1 MKYLKSYKLFESVG
15 KIHFPTYTE
24 LHDFFVELEDDEITK
39 FNYNSDAEALSKFI
53 DGGYL
58 FFPQRWERSIQSQLY
73 FDMSFHLHCA
83 EDFLNYKP
91 KELMGETWSE
101 FFMDPLTYP
110 DKKFL
115 RRRTEWIHLDDV
127 EEKRTNI
134 QQLGKDAKTFEEL
147 FVEEIEKGNIKAF
160 PFIYMTFDMFKP
172 EHLDEVVNRL
182 KMVYEATDFRPLYGF
197 WNEDY
202 VDENNG
208 DVITFINSN
217 LYLVNCSDEEYKSLI
232 NIFNEN
238 NIDKQVT
245 QHFI

>member
-1 MKYLKSYKLFESVG
+1 MKYLKSYKIFESVG

-39 FNYNSDAEALSKFI
+39 FNYNNSARALSKFI

-73 FDMSFHLHCA
+73 FDMSFHLHCE

-101 FFMDPLTYP
+101 FFMDPVTYS

-134 QQLGKDAKTFEEL
+134 KQLGKDAKTFEEL
-147 FVEEIEKGNIKAF
+147 FVEEIEKGNIKAY
-160 PFIYMTFDMFKP
+160 PFIYMTFDMFSP
-172 EHLDEVVNRL
+172 EHLDEVIERL
-182 KMVYEATDFRPLYGF
+182 KMVYEETDFRPLYGF
-197 WNEDY
+197 WKEDY

-208 DVITFINSN
+208 DLVTLINSS
-217 LYLVNCSDEEYKSLI
+217 LYLVNVSDEEYKSMI
-232 NIFNEN
+232 EIFNEN
-238 NIDKQVT
+238 NLDKQVT
-245 QHFI
+245 QNFI

>member
-1 MKYLKSYKLFESVG
+1 MKYLKSYKLFESIG

-39 FNYNSDAEALSKFI
+39 FNYNNSAGALSKFI

-58 FFPQRWERSIQSQLY
+58 FFPQRGWDRPIQSQLY
-73 FDMSFHLHCA
+73 FDMSFE
-83 EDFLNYKP
+83 EDFKNHRP
-91 KELMGETWSE
+91 KMLMGETWSE

-134 QQLGKDAKTFEEL
+134 KQLRKDAKTFEEL
-147 FVEEIEKGNIKAF
+147 FVEEIEKGNIKAY
-160 PFIYMTFDMFKP
+160 PFIYMTFDIFSP
-172 EHLDEVVNRL
+172 EHLDEIIERL
-182 KMVYEATDFRPLYGF
+182 KMVYEETDFRPLYGF
-197 WNEDY
+197 WKEDY

-217 LYLVNCSDEEYKSLI
+217 LYLVNVSDEEYKSLI

-238 NIDKQVT
+238 NLDKQVT
-245 QHFI
+245 KHFI

>member
-1 MKYLKSYKLFESVG
+1 MKYLKSYKLFESAG

-73 FDMSFHLHCA
+73 FDMSFHLHSA
-83 EDFLNYKP
+83 EDFLNHKP

-101 FFMDPLTYP
+101 FFMNTLTYP
-110 DKKFL
+110 DKKWL
-115 RRRTEWIHLDDV
+115 RRRAEWIHLDDV

-134 QQLGKDAKTFEEL
+134 KQLGKDAKTFEEL
-147 FVEEIEKGNIKAF
+147 FVEEIEKGNIKAY
-160 PFIYMTFDMFKP
+160 PFIYMTFDMFSP
-172 EHLDEVVNRL
+172 EHLDEVIERL
-182 KMVYEATDFRPLYGF
+182 KMVYEETDFRPLYGF

-202 VDENNG
+202 VDENTG
-208 DVITFINSN
+208 DVVTLINSN
-217 LYLVNCSDEEYKSLI
+217 LYLVNVSDEEYKSLI
-232 NIFNEN
+232 EIFNEN
-238 NIDKQVT
+238 YINKQVT

>member
-1 MKYLKSYKLFESVG
+1 MKYLKSYKLFESIG

-39 FNYNSDAEALSKFI
+39 FNYNNSAGALSKFI

-58 FFPQRWERSIQSQLY
+58 FFPQRGWDRPIQSQLY
-73 FDMSFHLHCA
+73 FDMSFE
-83 EDFLNYKP
+83 EDFKNHRP
-91 KELMGETWSE
+91 KMLMGETWSE

-134 QQLGKDAKTFEEL
+134 KQLGKDAKTFEEL
-147 FVEEIEKGNIKAF
+147 FVEEIEKGNIKAY
-160 PFIYMTFDMFKP
+160 PFIYMTFDIFSP
-172 EHLDEVVNRL
+172 EHLDEIIERL
-182 KMVYEATDFRPLYGF
+182 KMVYEETDFRPLYGF
-197 WNEDY
+197 WEEDY

-217 LYLVNCSDEEYKSLI
+217 LCLVNVSDEEYKNLI
-232 NIFNEN
+232 KIFDYHNV
-238 NIDKQVT
+238 DKQVT
-245 QHFI
+245 KHFI

>member
-1 MKYLKSYKLFESVG
+1 MKWIKSYKLFESSG

-73 FDMSFHLHCA
+73 FDMSFNLHCA

-134 QQLGKDAKTFEEL
+134 KQLGKDAKTFEEL
-147 FVEEIEKGNIKAF
+147 FVEEIEKGNIKSY
-160 PFIYMTFDMFKP
+160 PFIYMTFDMFSP
-172 EHLDEVVNRL
+172 EHLDEVIERL

>member
-1 MKYLKSYKLFESVG
+1 
-15 KIHFPTYTE
+15 
-24 LHDFFVELEDDEITK
+24 
-39 FNYNSDAEALSKFI
+39 
-53 DGGYL
+53 
-58 FFPQRWERSIQSQLY
+58 
-73 FDMSFHLHCA
+73 
-83 EDFLNYKP
+83 
-91 KELMGETWSE
+91 
-101 FFMDPLTYP
+101 
-110 DKKFL
+110 
-115 RRRTEWIHLDDV
+115 
-127 EEKRTNI
+127 
-134 QQLGKDAKTFEEL
+134 
-147 FVEEIEKGNIKAF
+147 
-160 PFIYMTFDMFKP
+160 MTFDMFKP
-172 EHLDEVVNRL
+172 EHLDEVVDRL

>member
-1 MKYLKSYKLFESVG
+1 MKYLESYKIFESVG

-24 LHDFFVELEDDEITK
+24 LHDFFIELEDDEITK
-39 FNYNSDAEALSKFI
+39 FNYNNSAEALSKFI

-73 FDMSFHLHCA
+73 FDMSFE
-83 EDFLNYKP
+83 EDLLSHKP
-91 KELMGETWSE
+91 KELMGETWNE

-147 FVEEIEKGNIKAF
+147 FVEEIEKGNIKAY

-172 EHLDEVVNRL
+172 EHLDEVVDRL